1 MAQIVVTPEMC
12 GKVIDESH
20 FKFHVEAKA
29 KMIRAIN
36 QLRNGVDLLKSL
48 SKQKFSTNKD
58 WLKNSCNDPNTRVLL
73 EILEEYKT
81 VEHRPTRAKI
91 LVPLIEY
98 AIALYASDLFYRERG
113 EWFMYKLITKSQEMR
128 FCGNFID
135 PKGWYPLTRNCD
147 VQGVEGNFYKS
158 ENDPNV
164 PPIEQDY
171 INWYGIDPTKDVED
185 IDPELMKR
193 IIKENQEWMKNSGE
207 TFPKR

>member
-58 WLKNSCNDPNTRVLL
+58 WLKNSCGDPNIKVLL
-73 EILEEYKT
+73 EILEDYKKN
-81 VEHRPTRAKI
+81 EHRPTRAKI

-113 EWFMYKLITKSQEMR
+113 EWFMYQLISRSNKMVFAS
-128 FCGNFID
+128 CFID
-135 PKGWYPLTRNCD
+135 PNNWYPKTRNQGP
-147 VQGVEGNFYKS
+147 VQGEEGIHYKI
-158 ENDPNV
+158 ENDPKV
-164 PPIEQDY
+164 QPIEQDY
-171 INWYGIDPTKDVED
+171 LQWYGIDVMKDVED
-185 IDPELMKR
+185 IDPELVKR
-193 IIKENQEWMKNSGE
+193 IVAENVQWMKDNA
-207 TFPKR
+207 TPFR